1 MMKNLCLNFPEKA
14 NVKVKGE
21 CTWLAALL
29 SCPKRVEAL
38 HEITSVF
45 IRQLCIS
52 EQLVHAQLPKK
63 PTSQENISM
72 V

>member
-1 MMKNLCLNFPEKA
+1 MIKNHCLNFPEKA

-45 IRQLCIS
+45 LKKLCIS
-52 EQLVHAQLPKK
+52 QQLVHALLPKK
-63 PTSQENISM
+63 PASQENSAM